1 MSAFSETALETKL
14 TDLNPSQQSIQ
25 TLSLWL
31 IHHRK
36 HAKKI
41 VLTWKKLLVQMAQP
55 KKLTFLYLANDVI
68 QNSKKKGPEF
78 SQEFEGV
85 LPYAFHHVLKD
96 ADEKTR
102 GSCTR
107 LLNIWQERGVY
118 DSGFI
123 QAIKQ
128 TKESSSSSAAS
139 GGGGA
144 KGRNEIVP
152 ILKNSR
158 QTDVNSNENTSRKA
172 KTSKS
177 RAKSPDP
184 DEEELKE
191 KKKRKSSKS
200 STSATATE
208 FPLDILRKDL
218 EQDGKP
224 EEEVK
229 PPEPV
234 DLVNAL
240 LELETSAS
248 NDEAIRAKIASYPP
262 SIADVSLLKNL
273 QNKSEGEKLKKQ
285 VDEASLLLAEYNGRL
300 MAELEE
306 RKEVAQMLAAFMK
319 QQLDKVAEA
328 EKRLEEFK
336 AKKEKVIKVRKE
348 LQSHIQNLPDLNLL
362 PDVTGGLAPLPSA
375 EKLFN

>member
-1 MSAFSETALETKL
+1 LK
-14 TDLNPSQQSIQ
+14 
-25 TLSLWL
+25 
-31 IHHRK
+31 
-36 HAKKI
+36 
-41 VLTWKKLLVQMAQP
+41 
-55 KKLTFLYLANDVI
+55 
-68 QNSKKKGPEF
+68 SK
-78 SQEFEGV
+78 
-85 LPYAFHHVLKD
+85 
-96 ADEKTR
+96 
-102 GSCTR
+102 
-107 LLNIWQERGVY
+107 
-118 DSGFI
+118 
-123 QAIKQ
+123 
-128 TKESSSSSAAS
+128 
-139 GGGGA
+139 
-144 KGRNEIVP
+144 
-152 ILKNSR
+152 
-158 QTDVNSNENTSRKA
+158 
-172 KTSKS
+172 
-177 RAKSPDP
+177 AKSPDP
-184 DEEELKE
+184 DEEETKE
-191 KKKRKSSKS
+191 KKRPRKSK
-200 STSATATE
+200 TAPNTTE

-218 EQDGKP
+218 EQDGKS

-240 LELETSAS
+240 IELENSAS

-319 QQLDKVAEA
+319 QQLDKVAQA
-328 EKRLEEFK
+328 EKRLEDFK
-336 AKKEKVIKVRKE
+336 AKMEKVIKVRKE

>member
-1 MSAFSETALETKL
+1 MSAFSDTALETKL

-41 VLTWKKLLVQMAQP
+41 VATWKKLLVQVAQP
-55 KKLTFLYLANDVI
+55 RKLTFLYLANDVI

-102 GSCTR
+102 GSCIR

-118 DSGFI
+118 DAGFI
-123 QAIKQ
+123 QAMKQ
-128 TKESSSSSAAS
+128 TKDTGGSAGS
-139 GGGGA
+139 GGGGGGA
-144 KGRNEIVP
+144 GAV
-152 ILKNSR
+152 
-158 QTDVNSNENTSRKA
+158 VAGGGAKA
-172 KTSKS
+172 KALKSK
-177 RAKSPDP
+177 AKSPDP
-184 DEEELKE
+184 DEEETKE
-191 KKKRKSSKS
+191 KKRPRKSK
-200 STSATATE
+200 TAPNTTE

-218 EQDGKP
+218 EQDGKS

-240 LELETSAS
+240 IELENSAS

-319 QQLDKVAEA
+319 QQLDKVAQA
-328 EKRLEEFK
+328 EKRLEDFK
-336 AKKEKVIKVRKE
+336 AKMEKVIKVRKE

>member
-200 STSATATE
+200 STSTTATE

>member
-144 KGRNEIVP
+144 K
-152 ILKNSR
+152 
-158 QTDVNSNENTSRKA
+158 A

-191 KKKRKSSKS
+191 KKKRRSSKS
-200 STSATATE
+200 SSSATATE

>member
-1 MSAFSETALETKL
+1 
-14 TDLNPSQQSIQ
+14 
-25 TLSLWL
+25 
-31 IHHRK
+31 
-36 HAKKI
+36 
-41 VLTWKKLLVQMAQP
+41 
-55 KKLTFLYLANDVI
+55 
-68 QNSKKKGPEF
+68 
-78 SQEFEGV
+78 
-85 LPYAFHHVLKD
+85 
-96 ADEKTR
+96 
-102 GSCTR
+102 
-107 LLNIWQERGVY
+107 
-118 DSGFI
+118 
-123 QAIKQ
+123 
-128 TKESSSSSAAS
+128 
-139 GGGGA
+139 
-144 KGRNEIVP
+144 
-152 ILKNSR
+152 
-158 QTDVNSNENTSRKA
+158 
-172 KTSKS
+172 
-177 RAKSPDP
+177 
-184 DEEELKE
+184 
-191 KKKRKSSKS
+191 
-200 STSATATE
+200 
-208 FPLDILRKDL
+208 L